1 MGRMV
6 GIKSGEAA
14 DIRKFYPEN
23 PVHPVSL
30 FFSVISVASVFYFGV

>member
-6 GIKSGEAA
+6 GIKGGKAA
-14 DIRKFYPEN
+14 DIRRFYPEN
-23 PVHPVSL
+23 PVHPVI